1 MMSILRII
9 VLFTAAISMFNHQAT
24 YSSQSYTYKTTR
36 QLLLELNGVHG
47 KEEQL
52 ARLFKQGDD
61 RITDLIRA
69 LDDPDKVVSRNAQV
83 TIRYLGSDIGMRA
96 MIQAYGRG
104 GTYVMAGPVPLPL
117 RDWDYEYIRNYY
129 LKGSPWDHRTGSYI
143 YALALDES
151 PKARTLLDQ
160 MIQNAKKDPKFIHI
174 DLDRVEASPPKGL
187 LSGQGDLAKMVL
199 ESAFF
204 IAPQDRKDTSARLL
218 GLNGAE
224 DKAIVEV
231 HINRGPLAEE
241 WYHVVVRKCDQGW
254 KFFSITKVAQS

>member
-1 MMSILRII
+1 MTATRII
-9 VLFTAAISMFNHQAT
+9 LLLAAAISMFTHQAT
-24 YSSQSYTYKTTR
+24 YSSQSPDTYKNTR

-52 ARLFKQGDD
+52 AKLFKQGDD

-83 TIRYLGSDIGMRA
+83 VIRYLGSEIGMRA
-96 MIQAYGRG
+96 VVQAFGKQE
-104 GTYVMAGPVPLPL
+104 TYVMAGPVPLPL
-117 RDWDYEYIRNYY
+117 RDWDYDYIRTYY
-129 LKGSPWDHRTGSYI
+129 LKGSPWDHRSGFYI

-151 PKARTLLDQ
+151 PKARMLLDQ
-160 MIQNAKKDPKFIHI
+160 MIENARKDPKFIHI
-174 DLDRVEASPPKGL
+174 DLDRVQASPPKRVL
-187 LSGQGDLAKMVL
+187 TGQGDFAKLVL
-199 ESAFF
+199 ENAFF

-224 DKAIVEV
+224 DKALVEV

-241 WYHVVVRKCDQGW
+241 WYHVVIRKCGQGW
-254 KFFSITKVAQS
+254 KFFSITQVAVS